1 VSRDSVAVPPSHH
14 QVGAAALVTR
24 DWDAIRSELL
34 RMAEDDRALRA
45 KLARDGSLFRG
56 YHPAMRALHDRNAER
71 LGVVLEHHGWPG
83 RSQVGEPAA
92 HAAWLVLQH
101 AIGHPPLMRRGLA
114 LLREASARGDA
125 AALEVAMLED
135 RIRTFEGRPQRY
147 ATQFD
152 WDEQGE
158 LSPHAIED
166 AGHVDERRR
175 ALGLAPLAEDLRRRR
190 EAIRAGPERPP
201 TDRAAWQREREAWLR
216 EVGWR

>member
-1 VSRDSVAVPPSHH
+1 
-14 QVGAAALVTR
+14 
-24 DWDAIRSELL
+24 
-34 RMAEDDRALRA
+34 MAEDDLALRA
-45 KLARDGSLFRG
+45 ELSRDGSLFGG
-56 YHPAMRALHDRNAER
+56 YHPAMRAVHDRNAAR
-71 LGVVLEHHGWPG
+71 LGALLERHGWPG

-114 LLREASARGDA
+114 LLREAAARGDA
-125 AALEVAMLED
+125 ATLEVAMLED

-147 ATQFD
+147 GTQFD

-166 AGHVDERRR
+166 PAHVDARRR
-175 ALGLAPLAEDLRRRR
+175 ALGLAPLDEEVRRRR
-190 EAIRAGPERPP
+190 EEVRGGPERSPP
-201 TDRAAWQREREAWLR
+201 DWAARQREREAWLR